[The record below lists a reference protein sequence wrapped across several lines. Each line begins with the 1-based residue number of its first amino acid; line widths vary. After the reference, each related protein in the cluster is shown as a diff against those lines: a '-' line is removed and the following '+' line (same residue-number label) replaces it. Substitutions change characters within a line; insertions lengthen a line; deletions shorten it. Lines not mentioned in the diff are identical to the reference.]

1 MANKRGRPKLKKPKK
16 QARLNVECL
25 DLLPEVKT
33 ALSPRGLTMTD
44 AQTIDVVV
52 SLVHELL
59 VERRGFMCDPEKL
72 LAVMNGQIKK
82 VFSEVMPEILEGL
95 GHKDVKTS
103 YDAEG
108 RVIVVCDTGA
118 ARMPAEVFTGERLDK
133 DEVLKELKA
142 VGRVN

>member
-1 MANKRGRPKLKKPKK
+1 MANKRGRPRLIRPKK
-16 QARLNVECL
+16 QARLNVEYL
-25 DLLPEVKT
+25 HLLPELKT
-33 ALSPRGLTMTD
+33 AISPRGLSMTD
-44 AQTIDVVV
+44 AQAIDVLI

-72 LAVMNGQIKK
+72 LNAMNGQIRK

-95 GHKDVKTS
+95 GHKDVKTT
-103 YDAEG
+103 YAADG
-108 RVIVVCDTGA
+108 KVTVTCDTGA

-133 DEVLKELKA
+133 DALLRELKA